1 MLEILSEGGH
11 IGTSSKAYA
20 VVAVFFVCV
29 RFELIFG
36 IQLSVAS
43 LLLFLREG
51 VFYFFVALLFIVSL
65 QIVRR
70 GLT

>member
-43 LLLFLREG
+43 LLLF
-51 VFYFFVALLFIVSL
+51 
-65 QIVRR
+65 
-70 GLT
+70 